1 MPTPRHLFKPERH
14 RALELLAP
22 CGHGCTETTML
33 AHGFSIEMMVE
44 LINAGLATVQTERGG
59 RARVR
64 ITEAG
69 RRAPLRPTCGSLI
82 GQWGPSAKAKDRFG
96 HSVESCT
103 AVSLNYRPIRDR
115 LQSFAR

>member
-33 AHGFSIEMMVE
+33 AHGFSIDMMVE
-44 LINAGLATVQTERGG
+44 LIDLGLATVQTEWFVAGG
-59 RARVR
+59 YQGERARVR

-69 RRAPLRPTCGSLI
+69 RRALSDQFAARSSVNGVQAPKRRIASAIPSKAVRPFL
-82 GQWGPSAKAKDRFG
+82 
-96 HSVESCT
+96 
-103 AVSLNYRPIRDR
+103 
-115 LQSFAR
+115 

>member
-1 MPTPRHLFKPERH
+1 MPTPRHLIKPERR

-22 CGHGCTETTML
+22 RWDGCTETMML

-44 LINAGLATVQTERGG
+44 LINSGLATAQTERGR

-69 RRAPLRPTCGSLI
+69 RRALLRLAHRPM
-82 GQWGPSAKAKDRFG
+82 GPK
-96 HSVESCT
+96 
-103 AVSLNYRPIRDR
+103 P
-115 LQSFAR
+115 